1 MQKITIL
8 SSSGGLGSG
17 FPEESLKE
25 GLKMNPDVIALDAGS
40 SDPGPYYLGAGL
52 TTESRA
58 SVKRDLELLLLARQE
73 KNIPLIVGSAVTT
86 GAKPNLEWT
95 IDIAKEI
102 AKEKGLKFKL
112 AKIEADIDKDVLK
125 KALKEKRIKT
135 FETGK
140 ALTVEDIN
148 KATRIV
154 AQMGV
159 EPFIKALKLK
169 PDVII
174 AGRAYDPA
182 VIASLPIMKGFD
194 KGLAIHMGK
203 ILECGC
209 MACEP
214 ASGFDVLVATIQK
227 DCFILKPP
235 NKAKKCTK
243 ESVAAHTLYEKDNP
257 IKLGLP
263 GGLLDLTNVNFE
275 EIGDRSVRVS
285 GSKFIE
291 EKYTVKLEGARKI
304 GYRTIFIA
312 GARDPILINKIDE
325 VIDAVK
331 DEVKNEFKEIQFKS
345 FFHIYGKN
353 GVMGNLE
360 FIKNSTPHELGIV
373 GEVVA
378 DTQEVS
384 KAICGQLCHRMMHY
398 DYSGRKATAG
408 NLACLYS
415 PQSVAIGEVY
425 EFNIYHLLEVSDPT
439 ELFPVTI
446 EEIS

>member
-1 MQKITIL
+1 MEEITVL

-25 GLKMNPDVIALDAGS
+25 GLKMNPNVIALDAGS

-52 TTESRA
+52 TTESRG
-58 SVKRDLELLLLARQE
+58 SVKRDLELLLLARQK

-95 IDIAKEI
+95 IDIAREI
-102 AKEKGLKFKL
+102 AREKGLKFKL
-112 AKIEADIDKDVLK
+112 AKIEADIDKGMLK
-125 KALKEKRIKT
+125 KSLKAGKVKT
-135 FETGK
+135 FESGK
-140 ALTVEDIN
+140 ALTLEEID
-148 KATRIV
+148 KSERIV

-159 EPFIKALKLK
+159 EPFIEALKLN

-182 VIASLPIMKGFD
+182 VIASFPIMKGFD

-214 ASGFDVLVATIQK
+214 ASGFDVLVGTIRK
-227 DCFILKPP
+227 DHFILKPP
-235 NKAKKCTK
+235 NKIRKCTK

-263 GGLLDLTNVNFE
+263 GGLLDLTGTKFE
-275 EIGDRSVRVS
+275 EIGDRAVKVS

-291 EKYTVKLEGARKI
+291 GTYTVKLEGASKV

-312 GARDPILINKIDE
+312 GARDPILISKIDE
-325 VIDAVK
+325 VIDFVK
-331 DEVKNEFKEIQFKS
+331 SEVRKEFKESNFRT

-353 GVMGNLE
+353 GVMGDME
-360 FIKNSTPHELGIV
+360 FVKNIKSHELGIV
-373 GEVVA
+373 GEVVS
-378 DTQEVS
+378 DSQEVS
-384 KAICGQLCHRMMHY
+384 KAICGQICHHMMHY
-398 DYSGRKATAG
+398 DYAGRKATAG

-415 PQSVAIGEVY
+415 PQSVPIGEVY
-425 EFNIYHLLEVSDPT
+425 EFNIYHLLEVDSPT
-439 ELFPVTI
+439 ELFPVTT
-446 EEIS
+446 EEIG